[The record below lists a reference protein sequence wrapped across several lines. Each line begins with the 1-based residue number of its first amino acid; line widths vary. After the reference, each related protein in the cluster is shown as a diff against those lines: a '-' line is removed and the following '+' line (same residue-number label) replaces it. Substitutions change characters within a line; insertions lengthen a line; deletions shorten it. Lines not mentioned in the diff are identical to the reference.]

1 MQQALNFYI
10 EQRKK
15 LLAQQY
21 AGFLISWD
29 HETQATEQSVIA
41 NADQMGVLSAYE
53 YELMTDSRFENA
65 VETLFANKDQLDQVL
80 AHEIEVMHK
89 NIQETK
95 KIPAAVLIPQRGYFI
110 YSRWKCRP

>member
-1 MQQALNFYI
+1 MQQALQFYL

-15 LLAQQY
+15 ILAQHY

-41 NADQMGVLSAYE
+41 NADQMGVLSAYS
-53 YELMTDSRFENA
+53 YELMTDARFESA
-65 VETLFANKDQLDQVL
+65 VETLYAHKDELDAVL
-80 AHEIEVMHK
+80 AHEIEVTYK

-95 KIPAAVLIPQRGYFI
+95 KLQRAAEKAGSRPLKIP
-110 YSRWKCRP
+110 W